1 MNIQEM
7 HSAFRTIGQQMGLQ
21 LVRGILPE
29 SIDVFLNDVIQEKV
43 QQELSVGTR
52 TAIQETVDTQ
62 ASTMN
67 TVNILRDLYR
77 TDRIMVLYPVNYSEE
92 SIVQGTGGNV
102 GKWDKSKEFEG
113 YGNIDYY
120 NPENGYHE
128 YLIPTKNSVFKLWL
142 YSADQSKWIPVD
154 ANGYLDVMMYLGVSL
169 EYPDTKRGSSVP
181 CRMIGADVLE
191 TTLRDFCNGASKY
204 SPIVSLISKT
214 IDNKNQAYFQIY
226 TNSKE
231 TIFKAIN
238 IKYIK
243 KPNKVK
249 FDIDSEKCINC
260 DLPEYCH
267 YEIVERAV
275 QKYKIAIGGQIAEP
289 RNNR

>member
-1 MNIQEM
+1 M
-7 HSAFRTIGQQMGLQ
+7 HSVFRTIGQQMGLQ

-29 SIDVFLNDVIQEKV
+29 SIDVFLNNVIQEKV
-43 QQELSVGTR
+43 QQELAVGTR
-52 TAIQETVDTQ
+52 TVIQETVDTQ
-62 ASTMN
+62 ASTMA

-77 TDRIMVLYPVNYSEE
+77 TDRFIVNYPLRISTDT
-92 SIVQGTGGNV
+92 IVQGQG
-102 GKWDKSKEFEG
+102 DKIIEWNKSFEFEG
-113 YGNIDYY
+113 CGNTDYY

-128 YLIPTKNSVFKLWL
+128 YSIPIKGFDFTYWD
-142 YSADQSKWIPVD
+142 YSKED
-154 ANGYLDVMMYLGVSL
+154 NGWTSFEYKGTIDVMMYLGISL
-169 EYPDTKRGSSVP
+169 EYPETKRGNAVP
-181 CRMIGADVLE
+181 CRMIGADVIE
-191 TTLRDFCNGASKY
+191 TTLRDFCNGASKD

-214 IDNKNQAYFQIY
+214 VNDKNQTYLQIY

-243 KPNKVK
+243 KPNSVK
-249 FDIDSEKCINC
+249 YDVDLSKCVNC

-275 QKYKIAIGGQIAEP
+275 QKYKIAIGGQVTDS

>member
-29 SIDVFLNDVIQEKV
+29 SIDVFLNNVIQEKV
-43 QQELSVGTR
+43 QQELTVGTR
-52 TAIQETVDTQ
+52 TVVQETVDTQ
-62 ASTMN
+62 ASTMG
-67 TVNILRDLYR
+67 TINILRDLYR
-77 TDRIMVLYPVNYSEE
+77 TDRFAVSYPVSISKDN
-92 SIVQGTGGNV
+92 IVQGQGGNV
-102 GKWDKSKEFEG
+102 VKWDRSFEFEG
-113 YGNIDYY
+113 YANVDYY

-128 YLIPTKNSVFKLWL
+128 YLIPTKDSTFTFWV
-142 YSADQSKWIPVD
+142 YSEQDSKWGDFKYNGTID
-154 ANGYLDVMMYLGVSL
+154 AMMYLGVSL
-169 EYPDTKRGSSVP
+169 EYPETKRGNAVP
-181 CRMIGADVLE
+181 CRMIGADVIE
-191 TTLRDFCNGASKY
+191 TTLRDFCNGASKD
-204 SPIVSLISKT
+204 SPIVSLVSKT
-214 IDNKNQAYFQIY
+214 INDKNQIYLQIY

-231 TIFKAIN
+231 TIFKSIN

-243 KPNKVK
+243 KPNHVK
-249 FDIDSEKCINC
+249 YDVDLANCVNC

-275 QKYKIAIGGQIAEP
+275 QKYKIAIGGQAVEP